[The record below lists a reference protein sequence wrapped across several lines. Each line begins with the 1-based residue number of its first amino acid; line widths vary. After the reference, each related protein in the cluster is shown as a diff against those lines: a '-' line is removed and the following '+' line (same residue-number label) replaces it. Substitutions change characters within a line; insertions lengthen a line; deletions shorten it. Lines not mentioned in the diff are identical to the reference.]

1 MGGVHIPTQR
11 HFGGYCREL
20 APEPREDGCEGC
32 GRKWDMTTGPIVMK
46 LAIYAI
52 M

>member
-11 HFGGYCREL
+11 HFGGRCREL
-20 APEPREDGCEGC
+20 APEPREDGREGR
-32 GRKWDMTTGPIVMK
+32 GRKWDMTTGPIVIK
-46 LAIYAI
+46 LVTYAI